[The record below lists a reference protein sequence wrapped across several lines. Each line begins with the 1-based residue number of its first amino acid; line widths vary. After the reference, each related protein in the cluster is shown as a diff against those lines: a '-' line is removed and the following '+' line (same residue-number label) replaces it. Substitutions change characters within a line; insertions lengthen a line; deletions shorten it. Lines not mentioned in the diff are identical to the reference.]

1 LKLSED
7 LTCADL
13 VELVTDYVEGA
24 LSDDDRQRFEE
35 HIVFCRACSNY
46 YEQMRRTIELSGRL
60 TEDDVP
66 AGAEESLLAV
76 FRSWKEG
83 S

>member
-13 VELVTDYVEGA
+13 VELVTEYVEGA
-24 LSDDDRQRFEE
+24 LSARDSERFEE
-35 HIVFCRACSNY
+35 HIVFCRGCSAY
-46 YEQMRRTIELSGRL
+46 LDQFRQTIRLTGRL

-66 AGAEESLLAV
+66 AVASESLLQA
-76 FRSWKEG
+76 FRGWKERV
-83 S
+83 